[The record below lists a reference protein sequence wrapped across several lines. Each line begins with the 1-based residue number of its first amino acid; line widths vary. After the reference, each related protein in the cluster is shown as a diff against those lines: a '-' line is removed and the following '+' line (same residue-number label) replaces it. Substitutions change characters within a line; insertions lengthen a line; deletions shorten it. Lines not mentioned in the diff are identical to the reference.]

1 MENRRQA
8 IVDLVEQMGEVSIK
22 DLRELFPTVSEV
34 TLRKDLRSLDE
45 EKKLVRVHGGAKS
58 ILDIAGI
65 GNSFSN
71 RKSLHQMEK
80 SLIGKKAA
88 ELLENT
94 GGSIY
99 ISSGTTCVELA
110 KNLPQRPMYVFTDGV
125 LVAMDVPT
133 TPDIHI
139 ELLGGTLD
147 RNIMRL
153 KGPMVLSALED
164 LRFDWAF
171 IGTPGFQSGLFLQY
185 ADHSCDHEQGH
196 RTFGQGRG
204 ADGLLQGE
212 LRPHAPEHSA
222 AGRGLCGIRRQSAGG
237 YSKGPGGKRHYG
249 AVTGE

>member
-1 MENRRQA
+1 MEKRRQA

-45 EKKLVRVHGGAKS
+45 EKKLVRVHGGVKS

-65 GNSFSN
+65 GTSFSN
-71 RKSLHQMEK
+71 RKSLHQIEK

-94 GGSIY
+94 GSSIY
-99 ISSGTTCVELA
+99 ISSGTTCAELA
-110 KNLPQRPMYVFTDGV
+110 KNLPQRPMYVFTDGI
-125 LVAMDVPT
+125 LVAMDVPA
-133 TPDIHI
+133 TPDIYI

-153 KGPMVLSALED
+153 KGPMVLSALEE

-171 IGTPGFQSGLFLQY
+171 IGTPGFHPNLGF
-185 ADHSCDHEQGH
+185 SCN
-196 RTFGQGRG
+196 TPII
-204 ADGLLQGE
+204 A
-212 LRPHAPEHSA
+212 ATMSKVIEHSNKVA
-222 AGRGLCGIRRQSAGG
+222 VLMDSSKVNYAHTPRNIPLQAVDYVISDGNLPEDIVKVLEDNGIT
-237 YSKGPGGKRHYG
+237 
-249 AVTGE
+249 VL